1 MRWNES
7 YWLRAWKGS
16 CFSREGTRKFACSLC
31 RLVNVRA
38 SMDGIDMET
47 AVEPI
52 ALFEAWM
59 KAAEASELN
68 DASAVAL
75 ATATRDGMPS
85 VRMVLMK
92 RVDQRGFCFY
102 TNAESQKGV
111 ELAEN
116 PRAAMCFHW
125 KTLRRQVRI
134 SGGVSELSAEEAD
147 DYFESRPRLSQLAAV
162 ASEQSRNLANREVL
176 EARVK
181 ELERAFPEKIPR
193 PTYWIGYLLR
203 PERIEFWKNGA
214 GRMHDRFLFL
224 RSGEGWRKE
233 RLYP

>member
-1 MRWNES
+1 
-7 YWLRAWKGS
+7 
-16 CFSREGTRKFACSLC
+16 
-31 RLVNVRA
+31 
-38 SMDGIDMET
+38 MDEIDMET

-59 KAAEASELN
+59 KAAEESELN
-68 DASAVAL
+68 DATAVAL
-75 ATATRDGMPS
+75 ATAARDGMPS

-147 DYFESRPRLSQLAAV
+147 DYFESRSRLSQLGAV
-162 ASEQSRNLANREVL
+162 ASQQSRVLAGRELL

-181 ELERAFPEKIPR
+181 ELERTFPGNIPR
-193 PTYWIGYLLR
+193 PAYWKGYLLR
-203 PERIEFWKNGA
+203 PERIEFWKSGA
-214 GRMHDRFLFL
+214 ARMHDRFLFS
-224 RSGEGWRKE
+224 RSGEGWLKE

>member
-1 MRWNES
+1 
-7 YWLRAWKGS
+7 
-16 CFSREGTRKFACSLC
+16 
-31 RLVNVRA
+31 
-38 SMDGIDMET
+38 MDGIDMET
-47 AVEPI
+47 AVDPI
-52 ALFEAWM
+52 ALFVAWM
-59 KAAEASELN
+59 KAAEESELN

-125 KTLRRQVRI
+125 KSLRRQVRI
-134 SGGVSELSAEEAD
+134 SGDVSELSAEEAD
-147 DYFESRPRLSQLAAV
+147 DYFQNRPRLSQLAAV
-162 ASEQSRNLANREVL
+162 ASQQSRVLAGRELL
-176 EARVK
+176 EDRVK
-181 ELERAFPEKIPR
+181 ELERVFPEKIPR
-193 PTYWIGYLLR
+193 PAYWRGYLLG
-203 PERIEFWKNGA
+203 PEQIEFWKNGE
-214 GRMHDRFLFL
+214 GRMHDRILFS
-224 RSGEGWRKE
+224 RSAEGWRKE